1 MNTQFV
7 VQSEWA
13 GQRIDKYLAEHLD
26 NHPSR
31 TRIQQAIASGS
42 LQINEQTVVDPNYRI
57 KNDDRCAFYLP
68 DLPPTTLIPTQ
79 GDLDILFEDEHLIVL
94 NKLAGQVVHLG
105 NQVKPGSTLVERVL
119 SHTQLSTAAGIQRP
133 GVVHRLDQATSGVI
147 IFAKTDQAYGLLT
160 KAFAERRIHKTY
172 HALVEGIF
180 ACQSGIVQAS
190 IGRNQ
195 RDRTAMCVSPIG
207 RSACTQWE
215 RLEAFPK
222 AHQTLLAC
230 YPITGRTHQIRVHL
244 KHIGHPIVGDA
255 KYGKSDVRLFLHAY
269 QIAFVHPIA
278 QKELIITAPWPTLFN
293 ERIESLRYS
302 DRSVKA

>member
-7 VQSEWA
+7 VPSEWA
-13 GQRIDKYLAEHLD
+13 GQRIDKFLAEHLD

-31 TRIQQAIASGS
+31 TRIQQAIVSGS
-42 LQINEQTVVDPNYRI
+42 LQINNQTVVDPNYRI
-57 KNDDRCAFYLP
+57 KIDDQCAFCLP

-79 GDLDILFEDEHLIVL
+79 GDLDILFEDEFVIVL
-94 NKLAGQVVHLG
+94 NKPEGQVVHLG
-105 NQVKPGSTLVERVL
+105 NQVKPGTTLVENVL
-119 SHTQLSTAAGIQRP
+119 SHTPLSTAAGIQRP

-147 IFAKTDQAYGLLT
+147 IFAKTDQAYWLLT

-172 HALVEGIF
+172 YALVEGVF
-180 ACQSGIVQAS
+180 ACQSGIIQAS

-195 RDRTAMCVSPIG
+195 RDRTAMCVIPTG

-215 RLEAFPK
+215 RLEAFSK

-244 KHIGHPIVGDA
+244 KHIGHPIVGDE

-269 QIAFVHPIA
+269 QIAFVHPIT
-278 QKELIITAPWPTLFN
+278 QKELIITAPLPTAFN
-293 ERIESLRYS
+293 ERIERLRYS
-302 DRSVKA
+302 ERSVEA